1 MCEQRE
7 MSSREKTEDL
17 SNARCQKSDFIHCFV
32 IHFLKNETACLFES
46 LHHGIFV
53 EVGLPYFPMRSF
65 PFKYCSVKKLGALL
79 LISCNS
85 HFITSLIFSIFCL

>member
-1 MCEQRE
+1 M
-7 MSSREKTEDL
+7 
-17 SNARCQKSDFIHCFV
+17 SNARGQKSDFIHCFV

-46 LHHGIFV
+46 LHRGIFV
-53 EVGLPYFPMRSF
+53 EVGLPYFPMPSF
-65 PFKYCSVKKLGALL
+65 PFKYRSVKKLGALL